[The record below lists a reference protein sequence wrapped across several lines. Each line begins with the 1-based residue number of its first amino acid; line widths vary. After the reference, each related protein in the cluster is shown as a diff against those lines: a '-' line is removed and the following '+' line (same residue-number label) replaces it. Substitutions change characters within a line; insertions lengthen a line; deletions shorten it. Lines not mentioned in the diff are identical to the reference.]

1 MLVAALPTRN
11 LYNECLLCK
20 LEFFICNL
28 SSSNAWNDCWYLID
42 ILILFVRIDQC
53 LSFLIANHPMLV
65 WEPSSVNTRH
75 DSTVLPSLT
84 VSDPL
89 DFVTDPTDT
98 VHRNPEFDH
107 QSVDTVMLI
116 REITQD
122 VLRYP
127 GCAMSKWGK
136 EKKREIRLHY

>member
-1 MLVAALPTRN
+1 
-11 LYNECLLCK
+11 
-20 LEFFICNL
+20 
-28 SSSNAWNDCWYLID
+28 
-42 ILILFVRIDQC
+42 
-53 LSFLIANHPMLV
+53 MLV

-98 VHRNPEFDH
+98 VHRNPELDN

-136 EKKREIRLHY
+136 YVFCPNTW